1 MIGSGWRRVV
11 VVVGVALA
19 VGGCGSGASTGSTA
33 STGAA
38 PEAVPT
44 SVLDGVV
51 QRGEVKVCSTG
62 DYRPFTHLDQAT
74 GRWEGIDVDMA
85 GDLAQRLGVR
95 LTLVPTTWATM
106 LDDLGRTC
114 DIAMG
119 GISVTTDRAKRA
131 FFSDPYLT
139 DGKTPITR
147 CENVARFQ
155 TVEQIDQPG
164 VRAVVNPGGTNEK
177 FADTNLDQATIV
189 RHPDNN
195 TIFEEIL
202 AGRAD
207 LMITDATETRWQSK
221 QHPELCAVH
230 PDQPFTFSEKAY
242 LLPRGDV
249 VLQEWVNQWLHLAR
263 NDGTYTRFAQPHLG

>member
-1 MIGSGWRRVV
+1 MIGTVWRRVV
-11 VVVGVALA
+11 VVIGVVLA
-19 VGGCGSGASTGSTA
+19 AGGCGSAGGTPE
-33 STGAA
+33 AA
-38 PEAVPT
+38 PV

-51 QRGEVKVCSTG
+51 ERGEVKVCSTG
-62 DYRPFTHLDQAT
+62 DYRPFTYLDRAT
-74 GRWEGIDVDMA
+74 GRWDGIDIDMA
-85 GDLAQRLGVR
+85 GHLAQQLGVR
-95 LTLVPTTWATM
+95 LTLVPTTWATL

-177 FADTNLDQATIV
+177 FATTVLDQATLV

-207 LMITDATETRWQSK
+207 LMITDATEARWQSK

-230 PDQPFTFSEKAY
+230 PDQPFTFAEKAY

-249 VLQEWVNQWLHLAR
+249 VLQEWVNQWLHLSR
-263 NDGTYTRFAQPHLG
+263 NDGTYAGFARPRLG